1 MGTISPR
8 FMEELRSRL
17 TLSDIVGRKVRLSRA
32 GREFK
37 GCCPFHNEKTPSF
50 YVNDDK
56 QFYHCF
62 GCGAHGDAIG
72 FAMQHDNKSFIEAI
86 EELATEANM
95 EVPKQSPQDVKK
107 AKEEKS
113 LYALMEDA
121 TKWMEAQLRDPSNK
135 EAYRYVSDRGMS
147 EQELNNF
154 RIGYAPA
161 DRQAVRKAM
170 QALDYTDSQMIEVG
184 ILRAGKQGREP
195 YAFFRE
201 RIMFPV
207 PDRRGRAVAFGG
219 RILPDHLRPPD
230 QGDYTPAKYMNSSET
245 PLFHKGSQ
253 LYGEPRARQAAIDGQ
268 ELIVVEGYVDV
279 MACVKA
285 GYSGAMAPMGTALT
299 EDQIMVLWKMIPQ
312 SRKIPILCFDGD
324 NAGRRAAARA
334 CERILPLLK
343 PDHSA
348 KFAFLPDGQ
357 DPDSLVNAQ
366 GKKALENVIES
377 AIPLVDFIWMYH
389 TTGQKFETPEARAGL
404 SKTLESEVL
413 RIADR
418 EIQHYYRQAFR
429 EKVNKAFAQNYQK
442 NQRGGQSGAKFIPYK
457 KRVEQ
462 PVAQMKRPSFSKQ
475 RLIAQILIASILNH
489 PSLFDRV
496 EEDLGRL
503 DVQEP
508 RLNALRQAALGHL
521 CDTPEISR
529 DDLVRQLM
537 NDGFESEMRGIL
549 CEAVYTHAGFVRQSS
564 EIEDV
569 HQGWQQALDV
579 FHQA

>member
-207 PDRRGRAVAFGG
+207 PDRRGRVVAFGG
-219 RILPDHLRPPD
+219 RILPEHLRPSD

-253 LYGEPRARQAAIDGQ
+253 LYGEPRARQAAIDEQ
-268 ELIVVEGYVDV
+268 DLIVVEGYVDV

-442 NQRGGQSGAKFIPYK
+442 NQRGGQRGAKFIPYK